1 MKKWTS
7 VSTAFVAATLL
18 WTAAALGQAQPPPTP
33 QKIEGQ
39 VVKIDRQGG
48 RVTIKDSAGTV
59 HEFTA
64 SPETLNDLKEGDR
77 ITAQL
82 RK

>member
-1 MKKWTS
+1 MKKMTS
-7 VSTAFVAATLL
+7 VSTAFVAATFL
-18 WTAAALGQAQPPPTP
+18 WTAAALGQAQPVPTP
-33 QKIEGQ
+33 QRIEGQ
-39 VVKIDRQGG
+39 VVKIDHQSG
-48 RVTIKDSAGTV
+48 RVTIKDNAGTI

-64 SPETLNDLKEGDR
+64 SPETLKDLKEGDR